1 MSPNTATIAAPCDNG
16 DIVLFDLS
24 GSIVASMIRSATVRT
39 LNSNEGLMRPQCTHV
54 VCTYLVANY
63 LQTHVKTVVAT
74 AWTAD
79 EAHLVSAGYPED
91 IFGWAPTKST
101 PAVP

>member
-1 MSPNTATIAAPCDNG
+1 VSPTTATIAAPCDNG

-39 LNSNEGLMRPQCTHV
+39 LNENEGFMRLQCAHA

-63 LQTHVKTVVAT
+63 L
-74 AWTAD
+74 
-79 EAHLVSAGYPED
+79 
-91 IFGWAPTKST
+91 
-101 PAVP
+101 